1 MVSLWNQKTTISN
14 FYAAVFFFFSR
25 GFKTQWSALWV
36 AHLALHGSSIFCFS
50 PAAFITHTHTFI
62 CFSVS
67 QNTLHT
73 SLSLSVKHL
82 TAALFWWSMASVKIQ
97 WEAVSLD
104 HRYRDQL
111 MKLPA
116 QTWTLIW
123 QVAPLIFCP
132 LVALAGFKTTT
143 DRPPSLWFL
152 FYFPVGTNRD
162 NHNQSAYS
170 WSDKL
175 QAWKWDRMEQ

>member
-1 MVSLWNQKTTISN
+1 MWSNPFPLHFWKRSAWNNIQYKMKMVSLSSATKRKTISN

-36 AHLALHGSSIFCFS
+36 DLHGSSIFNFFPS
-50 PAAFITHTHTFI
+50 VFITHAHTFI

-67 QNTLHT
+67 QSTLHVSL

-97 WEAVSLD
+97 WEAISLD

-111 MKLPA
+111 MKPPTQPGHSFGRLP
-116 QTWTLIW
+116 L
-123 QVAPLIFCP
+123 
-132 LVALAGFKTTT
+132 
-143 DRPPSLWFL
+143 
-152 FYFPVGTNRD
+152 
-162 NHNQSAYS
+162 
-170 WSDKL
+170 
-175 QAWKWDRMEQ
+175 